1 MLINYFSLKKR
12 IESCG
17 ISKNSSKRI
26 IKDIRKMDP
35 ELKKA
40 FGKWYKSG
48 ITPKQYVEGITFDM
62 LVNSFKMNAFNA
74 FLTLDWLK
82 REPLEAK
89 SALGR
94 AIDTIV
100 VDNEVL
106 KSKKESEQDDT
117 SDLEIDE

>member
-12 IESCG
+12 IESCE
-17 ISKNSSKRI
+17 ISKNNSIKI
-26 IKDIRKMDP
+26 IRDIRKMDP
-35 ELKKA
+35 GLKKA

-48 ITPKQYVEGITFDM
+48 IIPKEYIEGITFDM
-62 LVNSFKMNAFNA
+62 LVNSFQMNGFNA

-89 SALGR
+89 AALGR

-106 KSKKESEQDDT
+106 KRKKESEQDDT
-117 SDLEIDE
+117 SDIIIDE